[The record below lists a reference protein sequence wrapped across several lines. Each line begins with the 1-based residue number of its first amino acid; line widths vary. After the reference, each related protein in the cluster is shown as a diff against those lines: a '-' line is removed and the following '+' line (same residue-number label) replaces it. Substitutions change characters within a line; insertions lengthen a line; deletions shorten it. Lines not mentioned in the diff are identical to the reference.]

1 MFGIT
6 FKPLIKEKYDY
17 ITSNLS
23 KQESTTTTKIIGHQD
38 IIEFVDN
45 ALASS
50 LTINVLFN
58 GLPGSGKTLHLQ
70 RLREKLPD
78 AFYYDFSNTSGAGF
92 IYSLIRKAQE
102 QGTKEM
108 TLLLDEVDK
117 IKPRSELFMLLNLLE
132 GNEIHKVVKKVE
144 YHVKLKLRVFATCND
159 ISRLPAAF
167 VSRFQRLTLKEYTK
181 EQFIEVA
188 LGLAS
193 QYLLIKD
200 ADRREAIAEEIAT
213 KLYDEK
219 NVKHVRQLIDVMKLY
234 SIQKTKTVDQIGIL
248 I

>member
-23 KQESTTTTKIIGHQD
+23 KQESTTTTKIIGQQD

-58 GLPGSGKTLHLQ
+58 GLPGSGKILHLQ

-92 IYSLIRKAQE
+92 IYSD
-102 QGTKEM
+102 KESARARN
-108 TLLLDEVDK
+108 K
-117 IKPRSELFMLLNLLE
+117 
-132 GNEIHKVVKKVE
+132 GND
-144 YHVKLKLRVFATCND
+144 FAA
-159 ISRLPAAF
+159 R
-167 VSRFQRLTLKEYTK
+167 
-181 EQFIEVA
+181 
-188 LGLAS
+188 
-193 QYLLIKD
+193 
-200 ADRREAIAEEIAT
+200 
-213 KLYDEK
+213 
-219 NVKHVRQLIDVMKLY
+219 
-234 SIQKTKTVDQIGIL
+234 
-248 I
+248 

>member
-1 MFGIT
+1 MFLCLY
-6 FKPLIKEKYDY
+6 FF
-17 ITSNLS
+17 ITSSNLW
-23 KQESTTTTKIIGHQD
+23 QQD

-45 ALASS
+45 ALASP

-102 QGTKEM
+102 DNTKEM

-144 YHVKLKLRVFATCND
+144 YHIKLKLRVFATCND
-159 ISRLPAAF
+159 ICKLPAAF
-167 VSRFQRLTLKEYTK
+167 LSRFQRLTLKEYSK
-181 EQFIEVA
+181 EQFIEIA
-188 LGLAS
+188 IGL
-193 QYLLIKD
+193 
-200 ADRREAIAEEIAT
+200 
-213 KLYDEK
+213 
-219 NVKHVRQLIDVMKLY
+219 
-234 SIQKTKTVDQIGIL
+234 
-248 I
+248 